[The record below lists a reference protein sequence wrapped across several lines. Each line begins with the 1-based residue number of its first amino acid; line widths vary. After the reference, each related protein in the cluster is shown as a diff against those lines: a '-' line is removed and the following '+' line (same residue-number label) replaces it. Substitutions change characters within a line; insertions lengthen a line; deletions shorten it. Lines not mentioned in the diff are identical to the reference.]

1 MSRTV
6 LSQALYRPDALA
18 GRVALVTGGG
28 TGIGAAIARALGHM
42 GATIVIASR
51 KQAHIAP
58 AAAGLSAE
66 LGRPVHGIVCD
77 IRDRAAVAAA
87 VADTLSR
94 AGRLDILVNNGGGQ
108 FLSPAELIRPKGWD
122 SVIETNLTGTW
133 NLTRAAFDA
142 WMGDHG
148 GVVLSITMSTDRGFP
163 GMAHSVAARAGV
175 EAMTR
180 TLAVEWA
187 ARGVRLNVVQ
197 PGLILSSG
205 MNNYPDG
212 ATVAAEMQREVPL
225 TRLGSPDEVAALVAF
240 LASPAAAYI
249 TGQTFIVDGGRAL
262 WGNTWPIPD
271 PEPLPAVTIPTEPWE
286 GPDGGA
292 GGGTGGGGSPG

>member
-1 MSRTV
+1 MSPNV
-6 LSQALYRPDALA
+6 LSQALYRPDVLA

-42 GATIVIASR
+42 GATVAIASR
-51 KQAHIAP
+51 KESHITP

-77 IRDRAAVAAA
+77 IRDRAAVSAA
-87 VADTLSR
+87 VERTLGI

-142 WMGDHG
+142 YMGDHG
-148 GVVLSITMSTDRGFP
+148 GAVVSITMSTDRGFP

-187 ARGVRLNVVQ
+187 GRGVRLNVVQ

-225 TRLGSPDEVAALVAF
+225 KRLGTPDEVAALVAF
-240 LASPAAAYI
+240 LASPAAAYV

-271 PEPLPAVTIPTEPWE
+271 PEPLPAVTIPVEPWE
-286 GPDGGA
+286 RPEAGTDG
-292 GGGTGGGGSPG
+292 